1 MTHPSADLYLR
12 GLDRFEEVAEQLS
25 TEQWDQAS
33 ACEGWTNLDVLGHL
47 GNSVRMG
54 AAYLRG
60 EQPVA
65 PAFDRPADLV
75 DGAPLDFW
83 RPLAAAAREAFAAMR
98 RGGGGEEQ
106 LATTAG
112 QTGRIAAAGADL
124 DLEMDTPMGRRTVA
138 DRLAFPAIDLWVH
151 AWDIGHPIGID
162 LEIPAEVD
170 QFSHRYIDPFPPEM
184 LRGPQGAFGPEVEV
198 PTDATATE
206 RFVAWTGRDPRA

>member
-83 RPLAAAAREAFAAMR
+83 RPLAAAAREA
-98 RGGGGEEQ
+98 
-106 LATTAG
+106 L
-112 QTGRIAAAGADL
+112 AGADL

-206 RFVAWTGRDPRA
+206 RFVAWTGRAPRA